1 MVVNCPVTDIID
13 AAVIFFLGTPA
24 AGLGGN
30 TEVLLTVGSV
40 RGIPLLTKLGRVW
53 GLSHDSRR
61 NPRLAREIAG
71 VGTSLRRSARQD
83 QRPAPTDNQQ
93 SIHKEVLMRAR
104 IVDNLTSHKRAKN
117 SHRLINTL
125 CKLLTSQ
132 APNPTKLGQ
141 RWDPTDGSHGK

>member
-1 MVVNCPVTDIID
+1 M
-13 AAVIFFLGTPA
+13 AASPTFTSHYGGFTYRGIRPWDPTFDQA
-24 AGLGGN
+24 WSGLGP
-30 TEVLLTVGSV
+30 ESRLS
-40 RGIPLLTKLGRVW
+40 TK
-53 GLSHDSRR
+53 
-61 NPRLAREIAG
+61 PPLAREIAG